1 MEKNLQNYY
10 KNVILY
16 NLLSKLHFKNIF
28 EITKITKMCLNIGF
42 KNANI
47 DKKNLINLILLVK
60 LILNQKP
67 VITRSRKTDLFLKIK
82 KNSIVGCK
90 VTLRK
95 IKIFNLIEKL
105 LLFILPNEKTIVLSS
120 TNINV
125 LNFQIKNVLN
135 FFELKTE
142 FVRFKKIPP
151 IDISIHTNSKD
162 NDELF
167 VLLNEFL
174 LLTK

>member
-28 EITKITKMCLNIGF
+28 EMTKITKMCLNIGF

-67 VITRSRKTDLFLKIK
+67 VITRSRKTDLFLK
-82 KNSIVGCK
+82 N
-90 VTLRK
+90 
-95 IKIFNLIEKL
+95 NL
-105 LLFILPNEKTIVLSS
+105 
-120 TNINV
+120 
-125 LNFQIKNVLN
+125 
-135 FFELKTE
+135 
-142 FVRFKKIPP
+142 
-151 IDISIHTNSKD
+151 
-162 NDELF
+162 
-167 VLLNEFL
+167 
-174 LLTK
+174 